1 MAPSGPMAP
10 ILAGTPCRPHD
21 QPHAHRAGRVKA
33 AAERSD
39 VAQSASLEAA
49 RTMSNLAPR
58 KRQLLIR
65 SLPRRGRGSRAG
77 RSGRAAW
84 AAFRLMTSSNLS
96 GCSTGPVAR
105 PRFPQNVACGD
116 RREEPKVCR
125 LSAGGSGIRTFS
137 TFRKEPLSLSLFGGF
152 GPEVSRLCLC
162 DSLLAPSVR
171 SQFRHDRRWYTEGT
185 PLR

>member
-84 AAFRLMTSSNLS
+84 AVFRLMTSSNLS

-125 LSAGGSGIRTFS
+125 LSAGVRFAREVRGRLFAGGSRIRTIGS
-137 TFRKEPLSLSLFGGF
+137 AGG
-152 GPEVSRLCLC
+152 GRHPRNIGSRLRPL
-162 DSLLAPSVR
+162 
-171 SQFRHDRRWYTEGT
+171 FRV
-185 PLR
+185 